1 MPVAGKSIPHESAIG
16 HVTGQAHYIDDLP
29 RLKNELIADFFGS
42 PVAHGKIKSLNLD
55 KAARVPGIVGIYT
68 HRDIGGENLFG
79 PIMKDERFLAIDHV
93 HFLHEP
99 IAVVAGES
107 QAAIEEA
114 KKKIEIQMEELPPI
128 FSIDEAIAQKSFIGT
143 PIKVETGD
151 TAEAFQ
157 NSKHI
162 IDGVFESGG
171 QEQFY
176 LESQIAYA
184 LPQEG
189 RELLIY
195 SSTQNPTEIQKVAAE
210 VLGLGHHEVVCVCKR
225 MGGGFGGKETQGVH
239 PALMAALVVQKT
251 GRPTRCGYDKDT
263 DMKVTGKR
271 HPYKSFYKVGFNE
284 EGLIDAVEINYYS
297 DGGCSADLSPSVL
310 SRTLMHSD
318 NAYYLQNVK
327 LTGHICKTN
336 YPSNTAFRGFGGP
349 QGVAAIEN
357 IIEEI
362 AQYLKKDS
370 YEIRKLNVYRD
381 GRDTTPYGQVVKNNV
396 LPELFEQL
404 IQSSDYYERQ
414 ETIKIANESSQTRL
428 KAIAFTPVKFGI
440 SFTTKFLNQ
449 ASALVNI
456 YTDGTVQVS
465 TGGTEMGQGLNTKIQ
480 QIVADEFG
488 LPMNHVKVMIT
499 STEKNNNAS
508 PTAASAGTDLNGNA
522 ALDACAKIRSR
533 LSEFAA
539 QILAGNANP
548 GDQRPTGT
556 GIQEQKP
563 DIVFAES
570 SVFSRSN
577 PAKKISF
584 AELVQRAHRERISL
598 GERGFYATPGIDFN
612 TQINRGSPFYYFTN
626 GACVAEITI
635 DRFTGAL
642 KIDRLDVLMDIGQS
656 INPGIDRGQLIGGIV
671 QGIGWATSEELRYAA
686 KGELLSHSPTTYKI
700 PNIQDIPDDF
710 RLEFFDNKKHDFNVL
725 RSKAVAEPPLML
737 GLAVFCAVK
746 RALGTLT
753 SGIPSLKLP
762 ATGEEILMKM
772 QGLASQLNRS
782 VNKT

>member
-1 MPVAGKSIPHESAIG
+1 MSVAGKSIPHESAIG

-29 RLKNELIADFFGS
+29 RAKNELIADFFGS

-55 KAARVPGIVGIYT
+55 GARAVPGIVGLYT
-68 HRDIGGENLFG
+68 HLDIGGENLFG
-79 PIMKDERFLAIDHV
+79 PIIKDERFLAIDHV

-99 IAVVAGES
+99 IVVIAGVTLE
-107 QAAIEEA
+107 AIAEA
-114 KKKIEIQMEELPPI
+114 KKKIEIQIEELPCI
-128 FSIDEAIAQKSFIGT
+128 FSIDEAIAQKQFIGT

-151 TAEAFQ
+151 TQKAFQ
-157 NSKHI
+157 SAKHVI
-162 IDGVFESGG
+162 KGTFESGG

-176 LESQIAYA
+176 LESQVAYA
-184 LPQEG
+184 VPQEG

-251 GRPTRCGYDKDT
+251 GRPARCGYDKDT

-271 HPYKSFYKVGFNE
+271 HPYKSFYKVGFDS
-284 EGLIDAVEINYYS
+284 EGLIDAVEIDYYS

-318 NAYYLQNVK
+318 NAYYLPNAL
-327 LTGHICKTN
+327 LTGHVCKTN

-357 IIEEI
+357 IIQEI
-362 AQYLKKDS
+362 AQFLKKDP
-370 YEIRKLNVYRD
+370 YEIRRLNVYRE

-396 LPELFEQL
+396 LPELFDQL
-404 IQSSDYYERQ
+404 IQSSGYKERKEQ
-414 ETIKIANESSQTRL
+414 ILAQNKTSRSKL
-428 KAIAFTPVKFGI
+428 KSIAFVPVKFGI

-488 LPMNHVKVMIT
+488 LGMNHVKVMIT

-522 ALDACAKIRSR
+522 ALDACSKIKAR
-533 LSEFAA
+533 LSIFAA
-539 QILAGNANP
+539 QILSE
-548 GDQRPTGT
+548 RGT
-556 GIQEQKP
+556 KTSESE
-563 DIVFAES
+563 IVFEN
-570 SVFSRSN
+570 SN
-577 PAKKISF
+577 AFNRTNSNDRIPF
-584 AELVQRAHRERISL
+584 QELVQRAHRERISL
-598 GERGFYATPGIDFN
+598 GERGFYVTPGIDFD
-612 TQINRGSPFYYFTN
+612 TQINQGSPFYYFTN

-635 DRFTGAL
+635 DRFTGSL
-642 KIDRLDVLMDIGQS
+642 KIDRLDVLMDIGKS

-671 QGIGWATSEELRYAA
+671 QGIGWVTSEELRYAA
-686 KGELLSHSPTTYKI
+686 SGELLSHSPTTYKI

-710 RLEFFDNKKHDFNVL
+710 RLEFFENTKHDFNVL

-746 RALGTLT
+746 SALCSLT
-753 SGIPSLKLP
+753 NEIPELKLP
-762 ATGEEILMKM
+762 ATGEEILMRM
-772 QGLASQLNRS
+772 EALRNVTRAQPVGARN
-782 VNKT
+782 